1 VNRKP
6 IRLGELAARLGRELD
21 GDAGFVVRGVASLEG
36 AGPEDLV
43 FVRSERFAPGLA
55 RSRAG
60 AAIAPPGVDVGG
72 RAVIRSPRPDL
83 DFSRA
88 VAWILPSEVRHP
100 GVHPT
105 AVVAPD
111 AQVDPTATIGPHAVV
126 EARCDVG
133 ARSVVHAN
141 VVLYP
146 EVKVGADCILHAG
159 VVVREGSLLGD
170 RVILQ
175 PGVVLGGDGFGYTFD
190 EAGSW
195 AKLPQ
200 VGRVV
205 VEDDVEI
212 GANTTVDRG
221 TLGETRIGRGTK
233 LDNLIQIA
241 HNCEIA
247 DRVIVVAQSGLAG
260 STRVGSRAVIMAQ
273 AGLGGHLEVG
283 EGAFVGGRA
292 GVHRDVRPGVRVWGT
307 PQMEERR
314 WHRAM
319 SALGRLPDALRRL
332 RAIEKKLGLR
342 GAEERVEGP

>member
-21 GDAGFVVRGVASLEG
+21 GDAGFVVRGVASLED

-43 FVRSERFAPGLA
+43 FVRSERFAPALA

-60 AAIAPPGVDVGG
+60 AAIAPPDVDVGG
-72 RAVIRSPRPDL
+72 RAAIRSPRPDL

-88 VAWILPSEVRHP
+88 VAWILPSEVRPP

-111 AQVDPTATIGPHAVV
+111 ARVDPTASIGPHAVV
-126 EARCDVG
+126 EARGSVG
-133 ARSVVHAN
+133 ARSVVHAT

-146 EVKVGADCILHAG
+146 EVQVGADCILHAG

-170 RVILQ
+170 RVVLQ

-200 VGRVV
+200 V
-205 VEDDVEI
+205 
-212 GANTTVDRG
+212 ANTTVDRG

-260 STRVGSRAVIMAQ
+260 STRVRSRAIIMAQ

-292 GVHRDVRPGVRVWGT
+292 GVHRDVRPGARVWGT
-307 PQMEERR
+307 PQMEERK

-332 RAIEKKLGLR
+332 RAIERKLGMR
-342 GAEERVEGP
+342 GAEEGVEKP